1 MSNVIFKI
9 EDAARG
15 LKRYEVIVNETR
27 TMVFKT
33 SPTATQADID
43 ALVEAELENEAAAAA
58 WLEQEEKDAAY
69 AKEHG
74 DV

>member
-1 MSNVIFKI
+1 MSNVIFKT

-15 LKRYEVIVNETR
+15 LKRYEVLIDDTR
-27 TMVFKT
+27 TMAFKT

-43 ALVEAELENEAAAAA
+43 ALVEAELKNEAEVAAL
-58 WLEQEEKDAAY
+58 LEQEEKDAAY

>member
-15 LKRYEVIVNETR
+15 LKRYEVLIDDTR
-27 TMVFKT
+27 TMAFKT

-43 ALVEAELENEAAAAA
+43 ALVEAELRNEAEIEA
-58 WLEQEEKDAAY
+58 LQKQVEKDAAY
-69 AKEHG
+69 AEENG